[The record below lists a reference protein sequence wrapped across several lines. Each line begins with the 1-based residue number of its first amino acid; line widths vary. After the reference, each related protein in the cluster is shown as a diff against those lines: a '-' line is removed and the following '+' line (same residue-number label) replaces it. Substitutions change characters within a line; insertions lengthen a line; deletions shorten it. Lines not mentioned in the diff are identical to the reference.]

1 MKTLLNTLNANQK
14 ETFNA
19 VIKMVKEH
27 LDYFDEE
34 EIVICQ
40 NGIRYEGWY
49 YGEPANVVCVY
60 GEEPYINYYEEDGNL
75 DDELIDFTEEEN
87 AEVTAE
93 EAMQKEMARWEHV
106 WELSDKI
113 TIAEEERKNNEKKL
127 AELELIMQELDK
139 MEEKQMKKQN
149 TNILKDIWK
158 SFCREGI
165 AALLT
170 VMTIIAIMCGIT
182 GKANPN
188 EAFLYAYYWADRMS
202 ILITDPDAYIMNV
215 PEIEQLSE
223 QYGTSTPIIIAT
235 EKGLAY
241 SPTVLGDYNNGVI
254 YVSLKKT
261 IKYQNKKMYNL
272 HDVLRHEW
280 RHHWQDVKYPEL
292 SQFWS
297 RIEHTL
303 GKTGTQQVNDAYFG
317 NPIEVDA
324 RQFSIGNISDDSIL
338 KEIEISDTI
347 NKKEI
352 AYQCHLLKLMYEE

>member
-14 ETFNA
+14 ETLNA

-27 LDYFDEE
+27 LDYFEE
-34 EIVICQ
+34 NEIVICQ

-60 GEEPYINYYEEDGNL
+60 GEEPYINYYEEDENI
-75 DDELIDFTEEEN
+75 DDKLIDFTEEEN

-93 EAMQKEMARWEHV
+93 EAMQEEMAR

-113 TIAEEERKNNEKKL
+113 TIAEEEQRNNEKKL
-127 AELELIMQELDK
+127 AELELLMKKLNE
-139 MEEKQMKKQN
+139 MEERKQMKN
-149 TNILKDIWK
+149 NNILKVIWK

-170 VMTIIAIMCGIT
+170 VMTIIAIICGIT

-188 EAFLYAYYWADRMS
+188 EALQYACYWADRMS

-223 QYGTSTPIIIAT
+223 QYGTSTPIVIAT

-241 SPTVLGDYNNGVI
+241 SPTILGDYNNGVI

-280 RHHWQDVKYPEL
+280 RHHWQYEKYPEL

-297 RIEHTL
+297 RIEHVL
-303 GKTGTQQVNDAYFG
+303 GKTGTQQTNDMYFG

-324 RQFSIGNISDDSIL
+324 RQFSIGNVSDDSIL
-338 KEIEISDTI
+338 KEIEIPDTV

-352 AYQCHLLKLMYEE
+352 AYQCYLLKLMYEE

>member
-14 ETFNA
+14 ETLNA
-19 VIKMVKEH
+19 VIKMAKEH
-27 LDYFDEE
+27 LDYFEE
-34 EIVICQ
+34 NEIVICQ

-60 GEEPYINYYEEDGNL
+60 GEEPYINYYEEDENL
-75 DDELIDFTEEEN
+75 DDELVFTGEIN
-87 AEVTAE
+87 AEKA
-93 EAMQKEMARWEHV
+93 
-106 WELSDKI
+106 I
-113 TIAEEERKNNEKKL
+113 
-127 AELELIMQELDK
+127 QEL
-139 MEEKQMKKQN
+139 EEKQMKKH
-149 TNILKDIWK
+149 TNILKDICK

-165 AALLT
+165 AAVIT
-170 VMTIIAIMCGIT
+170 VITVITMICGIT
-182 GKANPN
+182 GKNNPY
-188 EAFLYAYYWADRMS
+188 EALQYAGCWVNRMS
-202 ILITDPDAYIMNV
+202 ILVTDADAYIMDV
-215 PEIEQLSE
+215 PEIEQLSKE
-223 QYGTSTPIIIAT
+223 YGTSTPIVIAT

-241 SPTVLGDYNNGVI
+241 SPTTLGDYNNGVI

-280 RHHWQDVKYPEL
+280 RHHWQYEKYPEL

-324 RQFSIGNISDDSIL
+324 RQFSIGNVSDDSIL
-338 KEIEISDTI
+338 KEIEIPDTV

-352 AYQCHLLKLMYEE
+352 AYQCHLLELMYEE

>member
-14 ETFNA
+14 ETLNA

-27 LDYFDEE
+27 LDYFEE
-34 EIVICQ
+34 NEIVICQ
-40 NGIRYEGWY
+40 NGIRYEGWC

-60 GEEPYINYYEEDGNL
+60 GEEPYINYYEEDENL
-75 DDELIDFTEEEN
+75 DDELVFTDEIN
-87 AEVTAE
+87 AEKAI
-93 EAMQKEMARWEHV
+93 Q
-106 WELSDKI
+106 
-113 TIAEEERKNNEKKL
+113 
-127 AELELIMQELDK
+127 ELEG
-139 MEEKQMKKQN
+139 KQMKKH

-165 AALLT
+165 AALIT
-170 VMTIIAIMCGIT
+170 VITVITMICGIT
-182 GKANPN
+182 GKNNPY
-188 EAFLYAYYWADRMS
+188 EALQYACYWVDRMS
-202 ILITDPDAYIMNV
+202 ILITDPDAHIMDV
-215 PEIEQLSE
+215 PEIEQLSKE
-223 QYGTSTPIIIAT
+223 YGTSTPIVIAT

-241 SPTVLGDYNNGVI
+241 SPTILGDYNNGVI

-280 RHHWQDVKYPEL
+280 RHHWQYEKYPEL

-317 NPIEVDA
+317 NPIEIDA
-324 RQFSIGNISDDSIL
+324 RQFSIGNVSDDSIL
-338 KEIEISDTI
+338 KEIKISDTI
-347 NKKEI
+347 NEKEI
-352 AYQCHLLKLMYEE
+352 AYQCHLLKLIYEE

>member
-14 ETFNA
+14 ETLNA

-60 GEEPYINYYEEDGNL
+60 GEEPYINYYEEDENI
-75 DDELIDFTEEEN
+75 DDKLVDFTDEEIN
-87 AEVTAE
+87 AEK
-93 EAMQKEMARWEHV
+93 AMQEEMARWEHI
-106 WELSDKI
+106 WELNDKI
-113 TIAEEERKNNEKKL
+113 AIAEEEQRNNEKKL
-127 AELELIMQELDK
+127 AELELLMKKLNE
-139 MEEKQMKKQN
+139 MEERKQMKN
-149 TNILKDIWK
+149 NNILKVIWK

-170 VMTIIAIMCGIT
+170 VMTIIAMICGIT
-182 GKANPN
+182 GKNNPY
-188 EAFLYAYYWADRMS
+188 EALQYACCWVNRMS
-202 ILITDPDAYIMNV
+202 ILVTDADAHIMDV
-215 PEIEQLSE
+215 PEIKQLSKE
-223 QYGTSTPIIIAT
+223 YGTSTPIVIAT

-241 SPTVLGDYNNGVI
+241 SPTILGDYNNGVI

-261 IKYQNKKMYNL
+261 VKYQNKKMYNL

-280 RHHWQDVKYPEL
+280 RHHWQYEKYPEL

-297 RIEHTL
+297 RIEHDL

-317 NPIEVDA
+317 NPIEIDA
-324 RQFSIGNISDDSIL
+324 RQFSIGNVSDDSIL
-338 KEIEISDTI
+338 KEIEIPDTI

>member
-1 MKTLLNTLNANQK
+1 MKTLNKIQEKTL
-14 ETFNA
+14 NA
-19 VIKMVKEH
+19 VIKTAKECF
-27 LDYFDEE
+27 DYFDEK
-34 EIVICQ
+34 EIVICK
-40 NGIRYEGWY
+40 NGIRYEGWC

-60 GEEPYINYYEEDGNL
+60 GEEPYINYYEEDENL
-75 DDELIDFTEEEN
+75 NDKLVDFTDEEIN
-87 AEVTAE
+87 AEKA
-93 EAMQKEMARWEHV
+93 
-106 WELSDKI
+106 
-113 TIAEEERKNNEKKL
+113 
-127 AELELIMQELDK
+127 

-149 TNILKDIWK
+149 TNIILKAIWK

-165 AALLT
+165 MALIT
-170 VMTIIAIMCGIT
+170 VITIITMICGIT
-182 GKANPN
+182 GKNNPY
-188 EAFLYAYYWADRMS
+188 EALQYACCWVNRMS
-202 ILITDPDAYIMNV
+202 ILVTDADAHIMDV
-215 PEIEQLSE
+215 PEIEQLSKE
-223 QYGTSTPIIIAT
+223 YGTSTPIVIAT

-241 SPTVLGDYNNGVI
+241 SPTILGDYNNGVI

-280 RHHWQDVKYPEL
+280 RHHWQYEKYPEL

-324 RQFSIGNISDDSIL
+324 RQFSIGNVSDDSIL
-338 KEIEISDTI
+338 KEIEISDTV

-352 AYQCHLLKLMYEE
+352 AYQCHLLKSMYEE